1 MRFSVLPALAAA
13 VALSGCVV
21 AVPATQPGPVVAPP
35 APVVVTPRPSQPVV
49 VTPAPTTRTVDAGSA
64 RQVVSAELARR
75 YPGRNVGPMADC
87 IIANATMAEQAELLA
102 AGGTGRAADAMAAI
116 VRKPATG
123 TCIARAAA

>member
-21 AVPATQPGPVVAPP
+21 AVPATQPGPVVAP
-35 APVVVTPRPSQPVV
+35 PVVVTPRPSQPVV

-87 IIANATMAEQAELLA
+87 IIANATMAEQAELMA
-102 AGGTGRAADAMAAI
+102 AGGTARAADAMAAI